1 MAMWECFNYHE
12 LAPAI
17 ADARVVLSEFGNVP
31 VKCEAKM
38 NPVGGEIAFGAE
50 FDNRYNAIAY
60 AELLKAK
67 FATNSRPFTV
77 RKVSTYKVI
86 FKKKG

>member
-1 MAMWECFNYHE
+1 MAKWECFNYSE

-17 ADARVVLSEFGNVP
+17 ADAKFVIAEFGNSP
-31 VKCEAKM
+31 VVCRARM
-38 NPVGGEIAFGAE
+38 NPVGGDIVFGAE

-60 AELLKAK
+60 AELLKEK
-67 FATNSRPFTV
+67 FAENKRPFAV
-77 RKVSTYKVI
+77 RRVSLYKVI